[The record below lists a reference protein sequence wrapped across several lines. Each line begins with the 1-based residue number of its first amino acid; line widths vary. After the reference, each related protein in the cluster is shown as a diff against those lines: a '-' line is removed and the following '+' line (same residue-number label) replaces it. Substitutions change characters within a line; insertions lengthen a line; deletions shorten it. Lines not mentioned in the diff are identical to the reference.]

1 MTFWFFY
8 ETYELDKLVMQYS
21 KYDVEEYNS
30 SNKNITNKEPG
41 DWKSPF
47 PPFICVY
54 EKFDQLSSVNKQYT
68 VSQMRWRKSC
78 Q

>member
-1 MTFWFFY
+1 
-8 ETYELDKLVMQYS
+8 MQYS

-54 EKFDQLSSVNKQYT
+54 EKFDQLSSVNKLRIYC
-68 VSQMRWRKSC
+68 VSDEMKKVVSVDEHRQCDGDQR
-78 Q
+78 